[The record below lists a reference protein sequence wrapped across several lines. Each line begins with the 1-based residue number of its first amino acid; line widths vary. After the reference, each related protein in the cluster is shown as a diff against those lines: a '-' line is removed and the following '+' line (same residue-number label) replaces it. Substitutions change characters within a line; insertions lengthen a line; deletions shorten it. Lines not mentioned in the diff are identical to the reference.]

1 MPKPH
6 EDFLLGEEVMHE
18 HGVDDISDIG
28 TNFLKLDQTTPQQI
42 INGAPIF
49 TQGLVIKAGER
60 IYFDG

>member
-1 MPKPH
+1 MELAKHIKEH
-6 EDFLLGEEVMHE
+6 EALDVL
-18 HGVDDISDIG
+18 DQDQSDAR
-28 TNFLKLDQTTPQQI
+28 FFKLDQTTPQEI